1 MHARRSSKAGCRPTR
16 RRRSVGFD
24 PPPRE
29 GGAVPGYI
37 FILVLLVLMWFL
49 LIRPQRRRQMETQRM
64 IAQLDVGKE
73 IVTAGSLYGTVTA
86 VEDGELRVEIA
97 DGIEVRI
104 AKRAVAG
111 IVSDEEEEP
120 DGATDPQEETPA
132 TLPD

>member
-1 MHARRSSKAGCRPTR
+1 MHAGRSSKAGCRPTR

-49 LIRPQRRRQMETQRM
+49 LIRPQRRRQLESQRM
-64 IAQLDVGKE
+64 IAQLEVGKE
-73 IVTAGSLYGTVTA
+73 IVTAGGLYGTVTA

-97 DGIEVRI
+97 EGVNVRI

-111 IVSDEEEEP
+111 SGSAEDEEPE
-120 DGATDPQEETPA
+120 GSA
-132 TLPD
+132 